1 MVRGLKK
8 SARETKLNRGFFF
21 GRFLVSGDMGMLGK
35 ILLGG
40 LLCLPCWLPA
50 TALAAV
56 ECFVSIPPQAFL
68 LESIGGQ
75 EVRARVMV
83 PPGASPHTFEPS
95 PKQVASL
102 SQARVY
108 FAVGLPFERRLLPR
122 IKTGQG
128 GPRVVDTSN
137 GVALRSFTEDEA
149 EADEAGHGHG
159 HEKDHASAEVM
170 PDPHFWL
177 SPRLAKI
184 MAANMAEALGSLEPG
199 RTAEF
204 QANLERLNLRL
215 DEADRHLARAL
226 APFKGKEF
234 LVYHPAF
241 GYLGDAYGLK
251 QVTVEVEGKEPG
263 PKSLAR
269 IIDLAKARGIKVV
282 FVQPQFPLAGARQ
295 VALAIGGVVVPM
307 DPLARDY
314 LANLERMAQEL
325 EKALR

>member
-1 MVRGLKK
+1 
-8 SARETKLNRGFFF
+8 
-21 GRFLVSGDMGMLGK
+21 MLGK

-75 EVRARVMV
+75 EVRTRVMV

-128 GPRVVDTSN
+128 GPRVVDTSA
-137 GVALRSFTEDEA
+137 GVALRSLTPEEA
-149 EADEAGHGHG
+149 EADEAEHEQGHRHKKKAHG
-159 HEKDHASAEVM
+159 PEHEEVM

-177 SPRLAKI
+177 NPRLAKI
-184 MAANMAEALGSLEPG
+184 MAANMAEALRSLEPG

-295 VALAIGGVVVPM
+295 VALAIGGTVVPM